1 MKYQIVLLLCLLL
14 ISSCGQTTK
23 KVTSDFESAEEATGI
38 EIMQDDTE
46 LEVRETDDT
55 VNTRE
60 EIEKK
65 FNNYNLQFNPRIL
78 LNWYV
83 ITNTT
88 QETMKEDREE
98 IKALVTEALEQNALG
113 EESYVIDSCLKEM
126 ETYEKYIALVAEEYD
141 FSDELNG
148 REITLS
154 DYVYAYE
161 YNDAHAM
168 LVKVRESMLKIIENL
183 NERKKMNIEELPKE
197 YIGAWEAYY
206 DAYEEYD
213 EYIEL
218 WHDKSYI
225 LAEEMH
231 EDISKAFGDAN
242 MVREQRPMT
251 QMVNSVELWYEQN
264 IGVCVE

>member
-1 MKYQIVLLLCLLL
+1 MKSKIMLLLCLLL
-14 ISSCGQTTK
+14 ISSCGQTTE

-38 EIMQDDTE
+38 EILQDSTENEAEEADDT
-46 LEVRETDDT
+46 T
-55 VNTRE
+55 NIQE

-65 FNNYNLQFNPRIL
+65 FNNYDLRFNPRNL
-78 LNWYV
+78 LNCYV

-126 ETYEKYIALVAEEYD
+126 ETYEAYIALVAEEYD
-141 FSDELNG
+141 LSDELNG
-148 REITLS
+148 REVTLWN
-154 DYVYAYE
+154 YVAAYE
-161 YNDAHAM
+161 FNDSHAM
-168 LVKVRESMLKIIENL
+168 LVKVRETLQNIIENL
-183 NERKKMNIEELPKE
+183 KERKKMNIEELPND
-197 YIGAWEAYY
+197 YIEAWQAYY
-206 DAYEEYD
+206 DGYEEYD
-213 EYIEL
+213 EFIEL
-218 WHDKSYI
+218 WHDKSYT
-225 LAEEMH
+225 LADEMY

-264 IGVCVE
+264 IG